1 MQFDIITLFP
11 EMIVPVTQASIL
23 KRAQESGLV
32 KIKVHPLRDYC
43 QDKHRVTDDHPYGGG
58 VGMVLKPE
66 PLFAAVEAIQAEGE
80 DLRVLLASPR
90 GRLLDQQWAQELSRE
105 GRRLVILCGH
115 YEGIDERV
123 KTGLPAEEF
132 SIGNYVLTGGELAAL
147 VLLDTVVRLLP
158 GVLGDPESL
167 QEESFSNG
175 LLEYPHYTRPA
186 IFRGMV
192 VPEVLMSGHHGR
204 VARWRRQ
211 QALWATFK
219 KRPDL
224 WERAVESGQ
233 ITEEDLRLLD
243 ESQNDQFSDNRRNA
257 VGLNTLPPKRNPRPS
272 RAGFFNTHR

>member
-11 EMIVPVTQASIL
+11 EMITPVTQVSIL

-32 KIKVHPLRDYC
+32 KIKVHPLRDYS

-66 PLFAAVEAIQAEGE
+66 PLFAAVEAIQTEGK
-80 DLRVLLASPR
+80 DLRVLLASPQ
-90 GRLLDQQWAQELSRE
+90 GRLLDQRWAQELSRE

-123 KTGLPAEEF
+123 RTGLSVEEF
-132 SIGNYVLTGGELAAL
+132 SIGNYILTGGELAAL
-147 VLLDTVVRLLP
+147 VLLDVVVRLLP
-158 GVLGDPESL
+158 GALGDPSSL

-186 IFRGMV
+186 VFRGMT
-192 VPEVLMSGHHGR
+192 VPEVLMSGHHGQIT
-204 VARWRRQ
+204 RWRRQ
-211 QALWATFK
+211 QALWATLK

-224 WERAVESGQ
+224 WERAVQSGQ
-233 ITEEDLRLLD
+233 ITEEDLKLLD
-243 ESQNDQFSDNRRNA
+243 ELQKDQLPGKRKNAIGLREMIFHESD
-257 VGLNTLPPKRNPRPS
+257 
-272 RAGFFNTHR
+272 H